1 MTSQMHL
8 FLKFIQL
15 SVMCINTILVPDL
28 RVDTAL
34 EEETKN
40 ASSEGKA
47 F

>member
-15 SVMCINTILVPDL
+15 SLMGINTILVPDL
-28 RVDTAL
+28 RVDTTL
-34 EEETKN
+34 EDKTKN